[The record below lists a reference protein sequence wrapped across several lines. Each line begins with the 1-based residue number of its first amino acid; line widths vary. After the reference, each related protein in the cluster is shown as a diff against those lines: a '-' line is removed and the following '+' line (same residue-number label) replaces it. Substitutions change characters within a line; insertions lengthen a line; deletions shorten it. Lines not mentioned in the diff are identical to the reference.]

1 MTFRDV
7 LLVVQIAL
15 CAVLVTS
22 SMVALRGL
30 ARSLHGNFGFQ
41 VENTMLVDT
50 DLSMAGYS
58 GDRIAPM
65 QKRLLDAVGA
75 IPGVESVAVADQL
88 PLGETSNDTIVF
100 TESTS
105 DLMAGNAAANP
116 ILYRISPEYFHAAG
130 TALLSGRCFTWQD
143 DKNTP
148 AVAIVN
154 PAFARKMFGSVEKAM
169 GGVFKMKDGL
179 RTQVVGIVENGKYAS
194 LTEDPKPAIFVPM
207 QQSPVSGIT
216 MVVRSARDPQQLE
229 EAIRSTVR
237 GVDRGLP
244 VYIQTRF
251 RELDGMLFGPRM
263 ATMSLGVLGLMG
275 AMLSI
280 TGIFGMAAYTVSR
293 RLRELGIRIALGAQR
308 RQVLGAALERSVKLL
323 AVGSVAGLVLGI
335 LASRVIAFIVSQA
348 TPRDP
353 LVLGGV
359 VLVMA
364 VLGVVATWIP
374 AQRAMSVDPLKLLR
388 ED

>member
-154 PAFARKMFGSVEKAM
+154 PAFA
-169 GGVFKMKDGL
+169 
-179 RTQVVGIVENGKYAS
+179 
-194 LTEDPKPAIFVPM
+194 
-207 QQSPVSGIT
+207 
-216 MVVRSARDPQQLE
+216 
-229 EAIRSTVR
+229 
-237 GVDRGLP
+237 
-244 VYIQTRF
+244 
-251 RELDGMLFGPRM
+251 
-263 ATMSLGVLGLMG
+263 
-275 AMLSI
+275 
-280 TGIFGMAAYTVSR
+280 
-293 RLRELGIRIALGAQR
+293 
-308 RQVLGAALERSVKLL
+308 
-323 AVGSVAGLVLGI
+323 
-335 LASRVIAFIVSQA
+335 
-348 TPRDP
+348 
-353 LVLGGV
+353 
-359 VLVMA
+359 
-364 VLGVVATWIP
+364 
-374 AQRAMSVDPLKLLR
+374 
-388 ED
+388 